1 MTCPDVLDRLDDYV
15 DGGLSEA
22 EFQELELHLA
32 TCAACRDEEQMLRAV
47 LAEAA
52 ALPHTLEP
60 PRDLWPAIADRISA
74 RPRLLRFLPAS
85 RPARSFAALAAA
97 AVLAVALAAILMKPA
112 VPVGPD
118 SASGRTP
125 GMFPA
130 AVSSDDLLPEEQ
142 GYVRATSELLNALA
156 ARRDHLSPETLKV
169 VDQNLTIIDQALEQV
184 REALRKDPGNHQL
197 TRMLTATH
205 QRKVDVLRHVVSV
218 SS

>member
-1 MTCPDVLDRLDDYV
+1 V
-15 DGGLSEA
+15 A
-22 EFQELELHLA
+22 
-32 TCAACRDEEQMLRAV
+32 
-47 LAEAA
+47 
-52 ALPHTLEP
+52 
-60 PRDLWPAIADRISA
+60 
-74 RPRLLRFLPAS
+74 
-85 RPARSFAALAAA
+85 
-97 AVLAVALAAILMKPA
+97 ALAAILMKPA
-112 VPVGPD
+112 VPAGPD

-125 GMFPA
+125 GMIPA

-142 GYVRATSELLNALA
+142 GYVRATSELLHALE

-169 VDQNLTIIDQALEQV
+169 VDQNLTIIDQALGQV